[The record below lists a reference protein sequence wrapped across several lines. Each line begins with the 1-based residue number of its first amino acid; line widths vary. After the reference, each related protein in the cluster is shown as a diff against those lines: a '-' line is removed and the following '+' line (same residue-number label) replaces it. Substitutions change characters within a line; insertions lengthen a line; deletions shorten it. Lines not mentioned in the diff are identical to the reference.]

1 MSIPEEVWNAGS
13 HGNWQDDEKTI
24 HQILEN
30 PPVADG
36 FGVLLDADFYCRRRF
51 ADDGHVLEADDEAT
65 GQLGHAAT
73 GNGGDGLKKNASC
86 QKRPN

>member
-24 HQILEN
+24 HQILET

-51 ADDGHVLEADDEAT
+51 ADDGHVGCSKLTTRRPAH
-65 GQLGHAAT
+65 LGALLLVMAAMV
-73 GNGGDGLKKNASC
+73 
-86 QKRPN
+86 